1 MGGDSSESSPG
12 ACTARRSAARV
23 ESVPSRDTSPLAGR
37 ALFALLLVV
46 ALWALCC
53 GGAAAE
59 IKLEEGADKAT
70 TPHLE
75 MDFGDAA
82 GNVELVEG
90 VKWSPVGGTLGSNLV
105 ANSGGGGCGVFEFW
119 GESYPN
125 QDGTGPDPVVAGQ
138 RGSWTATSNRTVL
151 IDSASPHDCSGN
163 TPEIPVRTRYTF
175 FDEGPAANTVR
186 MERRISFAPNQER
199 NDVVQGM
206 RFYDPRL
213 PAGTYN
219 QEIFPNEGGTALNTI
234 GDGGPTA
241 NGDWNETWMAIDSST
256 THAGMVIFHQ
266 PDGVHT
272 ASVTSDNDGASG
284 SNNSGV
290 TLDRPALGWLEPVT
304 ETEYFCFY
312 DATTWP
318 VLTRS
323 PTNLPAGC
331 ATPEV
336 PVNVAPPKLSAG
348 AGNPHLGETFQA
360 EPGSWEHA
368 TGGFAYQWFRCTGTG
383 SCSEIGGATGT
394 SYTATGADV
403 GHPLKVRVTA
413 MASGGETDY
422 AESNTAGTVSGHVYE
437 GEKAAG
443 HELSGA
449 RVQICRLK
457 GSPCRST
464 TTDAGGFY
472 RLQAPAL
479 GDYRVTAFP
488 PAGSNAIARTRTTIT
503 HVSAEAESEGQDVIL
518 PLPQPPPPSVHF
530 GGSGVRPTNAEGV
543 PVVYWQEPFEISIE
557 APAGKEVEAR
567 IEFPNGLL
575 ERLLPCSEEAGGP
588 GIAIFRFC
596 FQPLSPNH
604 GAGRVAIVAMPPRSQ
619 GEKEEVE
626 QEEEAEE
633 AEREEEESEPEEPE
647 EEPETPEEEAEH
659 EKETEE
665 EESEEREA
673 EEAEEEGEHEE
684 GEEEETVFPIY
695 IDPSGYVRL
704 PDGSPLADATVKLY
718 AAESADG
725 PFVLVPDGS
734 AAMSPMNRRNP
745 DATDAG
751 GRFGW
756 DVVAGFYKVR
766 AEKSG
771 CNAQGNPSRSFE
783 ETGVLT
789 IPPPVENL
797 DLRLECPTTSP
808 PSGSGGSPSPS
819 PRPGPPPRAS
829 LRLPPKAKVK
839 VDKLGKYKIKGASAS
854 CPAEATGACRVQI
867 QVKALG
873 SSSSS
878 LVAGKTAQ
886 LGGKLSKAG
895 LKKLRKA
902 KHLKAKVSVM
912 VTVPNGD
919 PAVSEQSD
927 TFFAPPPKRKR

>member
-1 MGGDSSESSPG
+1 MPLRETGHLGGK
-12 ACTARRSAARV
+12 
-23 ESVPSRDTSPLAGR
+23 
-37 ALFALLLVV
+37 ALLALLFLV
-46 ALWALCC
+46 ACWALCC
-53 GGAAAE
+53 GSAAAE
-59 IKLEEGADKAT
+59 IKLEEGPDKAT

-75 MDFGDAA
+75 MDFGDSA
-82 GNVELVEG
+82 GNVELVEA

-125 QDGTGPDPVVAGQ
+125 QDGTGPAPVVAGQ
-138 RGSWTATSNRTVL
+138 RGSWTAASNRTAL
-151 IDSASPHDCSGN
+151 IESASPHACSGN

-219 QEIFPNEGGTALNTI
+219 QEIFPNEAGTGLNTI
-234 GDGGPTA
+234 GDGGPAA
-241 NGDWNETWMAIDSST
+241 NSDWNETWMAIDSSI
-256 THAGMVIFHQ
+256 THAGVVVFHQ

-318 VLTRS
+318 TLTRS
-323 PTNLPAGC
+323 PTNLPEGC

-336 PVNVAPPKLSAG
+336 PVNVTAPKLSAG

-360 EPGSWEHA
+360 EPGTWEHA
-368 TGGFAYQWFRCTGTG
+368 AGGFTYQWFRCGNS
-383 SCSEIGGATGT
+383 SCTPIGGATGT
-394 SYTATGADV
+394 SYTATGEDV

-413 MASGGETDY
+413 TAPGGETDY
-422 AESNTAGTVSGHVYE
+422 AESNIAGTVSGHVYE
-437 GEKAAG
+437 GEKSVA
-443 HELSGA
+443 HELAGA

-464 TTDAGGFY
+464 STDNEGFY
-472 RLQAPAL
+472 RLQAPSL

-488 PAGSNAIARTRTTIT
+488 PAGSNAIARTRTTVT
-503 HVSAEAESEGQDVIL
+503 HVSAEHEVEDQDVVL

-530 GGSGVRPTNAEGV
+530 TGGGVRPTNAEGV
-543 PVVYWQEPFEISIE
+543 PVVYWQEPFEINFETAIE
-557 APAGKEVEAR
+557 NEVEAKL
-567 IEFPNGLL
+567 EFPDGLTQ
-575 ERLLPCSEEAGGP
+575 RYLPNSVEPKPGEEEI
-588 GIAIFRFC
+588 GIFDFQI
-596 FQPLSPNH
+596 QPLYPNH
-604 GAGRVAIVAMPPRSQ
+604 GAGRVTIVVHSPRTQ
-619 GEKEEVE
+619 PEIEEEEKEAE
-626 QEEEAEE
+626 EEEAEE
-633 AEREEEESEPEEPE
+633 EEQEEEENEEEEPE
-647 EEPETPEEEAEH
+647 EEPETPEEEEEH

-665 EESEEREA
+665 EETEEREA
-673 EEAEEEGEHEE
+673 EEAEEEGGSEE
-684 GEEEETVFPIY
+684 PGTEEVTFPIY

-704 PDGSPLADATVKLY
+704 ADGTPLEGATVKLF
-718 AAESADG
+718 ASESANG
-725 PFVLVPDGS
+725 PFTLVPDGS
-734 AAMSPMNRRNP
+734 AAMSAMNRHNP

-751 GRFGW
+751 GHFGW

-771 CNAQGNPSRSFE
+771 CNAKGNPSQSFDE
-783 ETGVLT
+783 SGVMT

-797 DLRLECPTTSP
+797 DLRLECPTSTGPPSSP
-808 PSGSGGSPSPS
+808 PPAGGSSGSA
-819 PRPGPPPRAS
+819 PRQTVRPRAS
-829 LRLPPKAKVK
+829 LTAPRKLKVK
-839 VDKLGKYKIKGASAS
+839 VDRTGRFKLKAVKATCPADAAAPCTLKVVVKGLGSAASALPPS
-854 CPAEATGACRVQI
+854 KTVAVSGKITKAT
-867 QVKALG
+867 VKR
-873 SSSSS
+873 
-878 LVAGKTAQ
+878 
-886 LGGKLSKAG
+886 
-895 LKKLRKA
+895 LRKA
-902 KHLKAKVSVM
+902 KRLQARLAVT

-919 PAVSEQSD
+919 PAAA
-927 TFFAPPPKRKR
+927 TAAITLLRKG